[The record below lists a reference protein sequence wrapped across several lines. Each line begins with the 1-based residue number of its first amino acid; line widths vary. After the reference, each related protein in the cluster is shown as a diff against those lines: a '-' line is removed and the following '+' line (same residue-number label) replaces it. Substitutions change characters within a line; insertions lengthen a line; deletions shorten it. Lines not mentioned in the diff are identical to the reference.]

1 MLKTTVWVRYT
12 FPNRESG
19 KYNFANIRAKKL
31 LNRMLG
37 YTSYRLNDYVPK
49 EDVSS
54 HWILDD

>member
-12 FPNRESG
+12 FYNRKNG
-19 KYNFANIRAKKL
+19 KYNFVDIRAKKL

-37 YTSYRLNDYVPK
+37 YTSYRLNDYAPK

-54 HWILDD
+54 Y

>member
-12 FPNRESG
+12 FHNRKNG
-19 KYNFANIRAKKL
+19 KYNFVDIRAKKL

-37 YTSYRLNDYVPK
+37 YISYRLNDYAPK

-54 HWILDD
+54 YWILDD